1 MLVLSGGDVVAVLD
15 NQTNPTAPAKTGG
28 DFSDLAQL
36 LKRAEAGDLSVLGA
50 LRQVLADKPELW
62 QGYGDLAAQAEGAL
76 IRLVAA
82 KNLLLTESLFLKLA
96 ALKEELGGESPTPL
110 ERLLIERVTACWLQV
125 AYYDTLVVQARESSP
140 ARLKMLQG
148 LQDAAHRRHLSAIKT
163 LATVRKL
170 LRPPLSP
177 VDVATRLAGE
187 RPPVRMHNPAIGV
200 PVEN

>member
-1 MLVLSGGDVVAVLD
+1 VATP
-15 NQTNPTAPAKTGG
+15 NQTDAKG
-28 DFSDLAQL
+28 SDHSSELAQL
-36 LKRAEAGDLSVLGA
+36 LKRAVAGDLAVLPA
-50 LRQVLADKPELW
+50 LCQVLADNPQLW
-62 QGYGDLAAQAEGAL
+62 KGYGDLAAQAEGAL
-76 IRLVAA
+76 IRQAA
-82 KNLLLTESLFLKLA
+82 GSNLLLSESLIRKLA
-96 ALKEELGGESPTPL
+96 ALKEELGGESPSPL

-177 VDVATRLAGE
+177 VDVAARLDGE
-187 RPPVRMHNPAIGV
+187 RPRVRMHNPAVGV